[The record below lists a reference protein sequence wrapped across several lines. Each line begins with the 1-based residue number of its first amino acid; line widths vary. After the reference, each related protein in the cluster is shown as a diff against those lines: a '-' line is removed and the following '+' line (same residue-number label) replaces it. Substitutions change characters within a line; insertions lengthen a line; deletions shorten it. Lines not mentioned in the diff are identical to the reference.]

1 MKMEALW
8 AYQQRDMEADRFET
22 EMRQAPNRLKL
33 LKERDFLQEQQN
45 NMKRIE
51 REVALMSD
59 RLDALRDV
67 PWAEVVLLAV

>member
-33 LKERDFLQEQQN
+33 LKETFCRSS
-45 NMKRIE
+45 KII
-51 REVALMSD
+51 
-59 RLDALRDV
+59 
-67 PWAEVVLLAV
+67 